1 MSAAPTDPI
10 RVWLIE
16 DQTAFRRT
24 VARTLSASPTLQCT
38 AHFDRCET
46 ALGEIGR
53 LPPREHPQVIVLD
66 IGLPGMSGIEGI
78 KAFKQRLP
86 GVQILLFTVFE
97 DEDRVLQAIC
107 AGASGYL
114 LKSSSVREI
123 IAAVQEVAA
132 GGASIHS
139 HIARRVLDLLSR
151 FGQPAATPQY
161 GLTETERDILKHLTN
176 GASKKEIAAARD
188 TSFHTVSTH
197 IRNIY
202 EKLHVHS
209 VSAAVSKSLR
219 ERLV

>member
-1 MSAAPTDPI
+1 MSVTADPL

-16 DQTAFRRT
+16 DQAAFRRT
-24 VARTLSASPTLQCT
+24 VARALSSSPALECT

-46 ALGEIGR
+46 ALGEVGR
-53 LPPREHPQVIVLD
+53 MRPSEHPQVIVLD

-78 KAFKQRLP
+78 KAFKQCLP
-86 GVQILLFTVFE
+86 AVQILLFTVFE

-114 LKSSSVREI
+114 LKSSPLREI
-123 IAAVQEVAA
+123 IAAVQEVAS

-139 HIARRVLDLLSR
+139 HIARRVLDLLAR
-151 FGQPAATPQY
+151 LGQPTATPQY

-176 GASKKEIAAARD
+176 GSSKKEIASARD

-202 EKLHVHS
+202 EKLHVHT
-209 VSAAVSKSLR
+209 VSGAVSKTLR
-219 ERLV
+219 ERLL